1 MTVQNWYQASILESI
16 RPSVTQAKF
25 LMEWVHVEID
35 VKKCVARWVH
45 MDGLGL
51 DGPWP
56 AHKQNPFLPIG
67 KWEEQLKKE

>member
-1 MTVQNWYQASILESI
+1 
-16 RPSVTQAKF
+16 
-25 LMEWVHVEID
+25 
-35 VKKCVARWVH
+35 

-67 KWEEQLKKE
+67 KWEEQLKKEQNKSGFNKKNDFFKKKKIIWKFNFFLPFFLYII